1 MNARGERIHGC
12 GMFWRNI
19 SCIFQRSSHV
29 VNLDAL
35 SFFRSVQKVFLC
47 KVMMKNKTIVMMLCC
62 VVVLQSY
69 ILKVL
74 SQLSMNIN
82 EN

>member
-35 SFFRSVQKVFLC
+35 SLVFSCVFKKCFVQGSKKKKRTVMRLGCDLC
-47 KVMMKNKTIVMMLCC
+47 SSLLNL
-62 VVVLQSY
+62 
-69 ILKVL
+69 L